1 MLHMGWGM
9 VKKPLHRPFQR
20 EECVP
25 EDCLSHILTGSALE
39 ATFLPSGKSQGP
51 QKVNKPKEQKG
62 VRRSCGLEQGLAD

>member
-1 MLHMGWGM
+1 M
-9 VKKPLHRPFQR
+9 VIKALHRLFQK

-25 EDCLSHILTGSALE
+25 EDYLSRILTGSTLE

-51 QKVNKPKEQKG
+51 QRVNKPREQKA